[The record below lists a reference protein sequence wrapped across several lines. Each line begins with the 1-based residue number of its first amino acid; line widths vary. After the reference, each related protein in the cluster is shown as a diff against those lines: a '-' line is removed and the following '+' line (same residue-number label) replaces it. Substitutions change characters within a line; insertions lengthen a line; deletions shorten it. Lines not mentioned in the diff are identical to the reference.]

1 MDKKMTTLEIS
12 LAALSKNPKPSKRFE
27 NITIQIKKKESDQT
41 VDETRLKRDKLWS
54 ELSNQVVGAEH
65 LKG

>member
-41 VDETRLKRDKLWS
+41 VDETVLKEISCGVSCLIKW
-54 ELSNQVVGAEH
+54 
-65 LKG
+65 